1 MAIKYIF
8 GLIFLLSFSTY
19 AQEISL
25 SNSSNEVPVSYNCS
39 IFEDLNHRF
48 FENDIV
54 TPNFQKNFQ
63 KTKLSIPN
71 FGYGTS
77 DIWIKINLNNSSS
90 KHWFLEIDNPRI
102 NHLYFFLVKNN
113 GIGIEGNRSSKG
125 QLLYV
130 SRTGDSQPFSSYQI
144 ANRNLFFDLK
154 MLQNESYTIYLKANS
169 SEDLKFPMTFW
180 EEKRLY
186 QHLSDR
192 NLIWGIY
199 FGFILLI
206 SLYNFFL
213 WLTIRDKTYIF
224 YTLYVLTFGLLQA
237 DLYGYGF
244 QYLWSNGFINDRG
257 VIVFMFGSNFF
268 MIHFLRNF
276 LNLKQHLP
284 FWYDVSLKISW
295 IVACLAIIGFLFYQ
309 WYFNIIGVILIMGL
323 VLWFFYLIVRL
334 IILKQKSAYFSL
346 LAFGALMIATFMV
359 ILKNFGILSAENQ
372 DYYLMIGSMIEIVL
386 FSLALGD
393 KFRHEQL
400 EKERQQHI
408 RNEIAANL
416 HDDLAA
422 SLSSLTMFSESNRRK
437 AQKESNSNELIFSR
451 ISEKSRDILNLVR
464 ENVWEMDS
472 RNDQSEEWLDRMIK
486 FTVETLESKQIELD
500 LNVSDEIRNR
510 ILPIDYRR
518 DLYLFVKEAIN
529 NIAKH
534 SEANLVRINLYLQ
547 KNTLFLIIKDNGKGF
562 DTKEGNKGNGLLN
575 FQNRANHLK
584 GKCEI
589 NSVIGE
595 GTQVMLWFKFGH

>member
-1 MAIKYIF
+1 MTKKYIF
-8 GLIFLLSFSTY
+8 GLLFLLSFSTY
-19 AQEISL
+19 AQEIIL
-25 SNSSNEVPVSYNCS
+25 SNESNEVPVSYNCLV
-39 IFEDLNHRF
+39 FEDANKTFSEH
-48 FENDIV
+48 DILSYI
-54 TPNFQKNFQ
+54 FQKNFQ
-63 KTKLSIPN
+63 KSTLSIPN
-71 FGYGTS
+71 FGYGNS
-77 DIWIKINLNNSSS
+77 DIWLKINLKNSSS

-102 NHLYFFLVKNN
+102 NDLSFFLINN
-113 GIGIEGNRSSKG
+113 NRVIYKT
-125 QLLYV
+125 Q
-130 SRTGDSQPFSSYQI
+130 TGDSQLFSSYQV
-144 ANRNLFFDLK
+144 ADRNLFFDLK
-154 MLQNESYTIYLKANS
+154 MLQNESYTIYLKANG

-180 EEKRLY
+180 EERRLY
-186 QHLSDR
+186 QHLANR

-199 FGFILLI
+199 FGFIFLI

-213 WLTIRDKTYIF
+213 WLIIRDKSYIF
-224 YTLYVLTFGLLQA
+224 YTLYALTFGLLQA

-244 QYLWSNGFINDRG
+244 QYLWSNSFINDRG
-257 VIVFMFGSNFF
+257 VVVFMFGSNFF

-276 LNLKQHLP
+276 LDLKKNLP
-284 FWYDVSLKISW
+284 SWYNLLAKMAWVSYTLTLIS
-295 IVACLAIIGFLFYQ
+295 LFFYQ
-309 WYFNIIGVILIMGL
+309 WYFNVFGVLLVLILIL
-323 VLWFFYLIVRL
+323 IFFFLLIKL
-334 IILKQKSAYFSL
+334 AIKKIKSAYFSL
-346 LAFGALMIATFMV
+346 FAFSALMIASIFV
-359 ILKNFGILSAENQ
+359 VFKNLGILPAENQ

-393 KFRHEQL
+393 KFRQEQL

-437 AQKESNSNELIFSR
+437 AQKELSPLNELIFSK
-451 ISEKSRDILNLVR
+451 ISDKSRDILNLVR
-464 ENVWEMDS
+464 ENVWEINS

-486 FTVETLESKQIELD
+486 FATDTLESKQIELD
-500 LNVSDEIRNR
+500 LKISNEVRNM

-534 SEANLVRINLYLQ
+534 SEADLVKLNLYLQ
-547 KNTLFLIIKDNGKGF
+547 QNTLFLILEDNGKGF
-562 DTKEGNKGNGLLN
+562 DKHEFKNGNGLLN
-575 FQNRANHLK
+575 FQNRAKNLK

-595 GTQVMLWFKFGH
+595 GTEVKLWFSVR

>member
-1 MAIKYIF
+1 MDKIYIL
-8 GLIFLLSFSTY
+8 GLLFWLSSSTY
-19 AQEISL
+19 AQEIIL
-25 SNSSNEVPVSYNCS
+25 SKESDEIPVSYNCS
-39 IFEDLNHRF
+39 VFEDVNKHF
-48 FENDIV
+48 SEKDILS
-54 TPNFQKNFQ
+54 PNFQKNFQ
-63 KTKLSIPN
+63 KTRLSIPN

-77 DIWIKINLNNSSS
+77 DIWIKINLKNNSS

-102 NHLYFFLVKNN
+102 NNLSFFLVKNN
-113 GIGIEGNRSSKG
+113 
-125 QLLYV
+125 QLI
-130 SRTGDSQPFSSYQI
+130 SQIKTGDSQPFSSYQI
-144 ANRNLFFDLK
+144 QDRNLFFDLK
-154 MLQNESYTIYLKANS
+154 MLKNESYTIFLKSNG

-180 EEKRLY
+180 EERKLY
-186 QHLSDR
+186 QHLANR

-199 FGFILLI
+199 FGFIFLI

-213 WLTIRDKTYIF
+213 WLTIRDKTYLF

-244 QYLWSNGFINDRG
+244 QYLWSNSFINDRG
-257 VIVFMFGSNFF
+257 VMVFMFGSNFF

-276 LNLKQHLP
+276 LELEIKLP
-284 FWYDVSLKISW
+284 FLYNVSAKMAWASFILIVIS
-295 IVACLAIIGFLFYQ
+295 LFFYQ
-309 WYFNIIGVILIMGL
+309 WYFNVVGIFFVLILIIT
-323 VLWFFYLIVRL
+323 FFFLLIRL
-334 IILKQKSAYFSL
+334 ALKKIKSAYFSL
-346 LAFGALMIATFMV
+346 FAFSALMIASIFV
-359 ILKNFGILSAENQ
+359 IFKNLGILSAENQ
-372 DYYLMIGSMIEIVL
+372 DYYLMVGSMIEIVL

-393 KFRHEQL
+393 KFRSEQL

-437 AQKESNSNELIFSR
+437 AQNELSSNELIFSK
-451 ISEKSRDILNLVR
+451 ISEKSREILNLVR
-464 ENVWEMDS
+464 ENVWEMNS

-486 FTVETLESKQIELD
+486 FTTDTLESKQIELD
-500 LNVSDEIRNR
+500 LKVSDEVRNM

-518 DLYLFVKEAIN
+518 DLYLFVKESIN

-534 SEANLVRINLYLQ
+534 SEADLVEMSLYLQ
-547 KNTLFLIIKDNGKGF
+547 KNILFLIIKDNGKGF
-562 DTKEGNKGNGLLN
+562 NINESSNGNGLLN
-575 FQNRANHLK
+575 FQHRANHLK

-595 GTQVMLWFKFGH
+595 GTEVRLCFKVGH